1 MASVRRSLLAT
12 LAVAALALSVAGCV
26 SMPDGGPVLSYTVT
40 QGSAAQGPRNMQLV
54 PQPPGAGWSPSEIV
68 SGFLTASGSFT
79 DRQKIAREYLT
90 KGASR
95 AWDPNG
101 SATVFTGSGPDV
113 SQPAFPAAGK
123 KDQATVTVSGSVQAS
138 LSGSGTYAFPSAAAN
153 QKAPVTFHL
162 VNQGGLWRI
171 SSAPN
176 ELLLTSVEFTADYQ
190 LRNLYFLDPANRYL
204 VPDPVYVP
212 QRTTPS
218 SLMDQLVNDL
228 ISQPPDWLSQG
239 THSAFPPG
247 TKLLGDVWLDGGTAG
262 VNLGGAGME
271 KASTQVLQMVSAQLV
286 STLQE
291 QPLVQ
296 SVELLVDGKPWI
308 PPTAGQQGIPVQ
320 HSSSVPV
327 PTGQSSE
334 FYYLDSSGELWKRAG
349 TAGAPVKVENIGT
362 GYSAI
367 AVSPHSHY
375 LAALRDGMLFT
386 GRLGAPLVKRP
397 GDGYTG
403 MSWTPDGD
411 LLAAGSG
418 GLTELPGDV
427 TGQSGQGMSESV
439 DILTTNDSAVV
450 SEPITAVQVAPDG
463 VRVALIF
470 GGSELAFGAIAEP
483 PDQGTAPAGR
493 PAIGQPTIV
502 LSPFSVS
509 GQTFSGVAWYGPD
522 NVITTGNPDAVQG
535 PALTEY
541 PVNGGTLTSISS
553 QAGIESVTVSF
564 GDELIAGAK
573 GGALLADASTSG
585 SWAQIGDGMAPA
597 YPG

>member
-1 MASVRRSLLAT
+1 
-12 LAVAALALSVAGCV
+12 
-26 SMPDGGPVLSYTVT
+26 MPSSGPVLAYTVT

-54 PQPPGAGWSPSEIV
+54 PQPPGAGWTPSEIV

-79 DRQKIAREYLT
+79 DRQKVAREYLT
-90 KGASR
+90 KSGSR

-113 SQPAFPAAGK
+113 SQPVFPAAGK
-123 KDQATVTVSGSVQAS
+123 KDQATVTVSGRVQAS

-190 LRNLYFLDPANRYL
+190 LRNLYFLDPGNKYL

-212 QRTTPS
+212 QQTTPS
-218 SLMDQLVNDL
+218 SLMDQLVKDL

-247 TKLLGDVWLDGGTAG
+247 TKLLGDVTLDGGTAG
-262 VNLGGAGME
+262 VNLGGARME
-271 KASTQVLQMVSAQLV
+271 KASTQVRNMVSAQLV
-286 STLQE
+286 STLQA

-308 PPTAGQQGIPVQ
+308 PPTPGQQGIPVQ

-327 PTGQSSE
+327 PTGQSRD

-349 TAGAPVKVENIGT
+349 MAGAPVKVEKIGT
-362 GYSAI
+362 GFSAI
-367 AVSPHSHY
+367 AVSPDSHY
-375 LAALRDGMLFT
+375 LAALRDGELFT
-386 GRLGAPLVKRP
+386 GRLGAPLIKRL

-403 MSWTPDGD
+403 MSWAPDD
-411 LLAAGSG
+411 ELLAAGSG
-418 GLTELPGDV
+418 GLAELPGDV
-427 TGQSGQGMSESV
+427 TAQSGQDMPDSV

-463 VRVALIF
+463 VRVALII

-483 PDQGTAPAGR
+483 ADQGAVPEGR
-493 PAIGQPTIV
+493 PAIAQPTIA

-522 NVITTGNPDAVQG
+522 NVITTGNQNAVQG

-564 GDELIAGAK
+564 GNELIAGAK